1 MSLETVRLVG
11 STTPFLKDKVN
22 FQHFNRIEEIENKAF
37 LEEQII
43 TYIGNKRR
51 LLDKIA
57 IEVDTI
63 GQKLNKKKMV
73 CVDLFSGSG
82 IVARLLKQYSSVLYA
97 NDLEA
102 YCKVINEC
110 YLSNVGDFPQKEY
123 TRYFNEINKTL
134 SNLKTDGIIYTNYA
148 PKDDTHIKHGERCFY
163 TAKNAQIIDT
173 IRTAI
178 DSVPIHL
185 QKFFLAP
192 LLYSASVHVNTGGVF
207 KGFYKDMKTGVGK
220 FGGTA
225 ENALKRIKKEIT
237 LLKPILSNFSCE
249 VHILQDDA
257 NIVAKNIHGADIV
270 YI

>member
-148 PKDDTHIKHGERCFY
+148 PKDDTHIKH
-163 TAKNAQIIDT
+163 
-173 IRTAI
+173 
-178 DSVPIHL
+178 
-185 QKFFLAP
+185 
-192 LLYSASVHVNTGGVF
+192 
-207 KGFYKDMKTGVGK
+207 
-220 FGGTA
+220 
-225 ENALKRIKKEIT
+225 
-237 LLKPILSNFSCE
+237 
-249 VHILQDDA
+249 
-257 NIVAKNIHGADIV
+257 
-270 YI
+270 